1 MPESA
6 EHQVPDSLTGP
17 SDPIQEIDALDHLAD
32 GVSTEETSLGVERVA
47 DTSLEDGQTTE
58 ETDEVRDFRMFT
70 TDDFNETTIGERRK
84 VRRAMRVFENTP
96 IGQERPNGE
105 LILDPASAD
114 LVDRYAVSMAD
125 VIGSAGNTLD
135 DETVDRA
142 RAIQREFNEALGE
155 LYPQDPAAETAAIRA
170 FNARLI
176 RETSETPPTGK
187 SKADQLSSEPAVVLK
202 PEIVEAGVEAKT
214 SKSNRFVSWVRTAAK
229 GFIDASGLGV
239 RNINTATDEY
249 GVIEPAI
256 AEAALSNTQEDIIDY
271 SSEPAVEP
279 APAATLLHGVDDTMD
294 LPVIHSPEN
303 EHHRDVRDL
312 IDERDR
318 LESEQSLGTLATVG
332 ETEYTIDSGAE
343 DAMIGARKGE
353 DARRYS
359 LRERRQLAKDGK
371 GKFTAM
377 DGTQFLD
384 RNGKL
389 PALVIPRKLDVAGNE
404 VDAEG
409 KIIPKEDRVFV
420 DEDGGASRF
429 RTQNV
434 RSIARQART
443 YSEAAAMSVGELA
456 RDIPLRVAE
465 TRARTNLVYEGLLES
480 LSSKSDRA
488 KSRLEK
494 IQTKRKAS
502 KQAAIEAGEVDSTED
517 NDATVIDLATE
528 RDARTAKAD
537 AGELPETIGPKYST
551 DEWVVNF

>member
-1 MPESA
+1 
-6 EHQVPDSLTGP
+6 
-17 SDPIQEIDALDHLAD
+17 
-32 GVSTEETSLGVERVA
+32 
-47 DTSLEDGQTTE
+47 
-58 ETDEVRDFRMFT
+58 
-70 TDDFNETTIGERRK
+70 
-84 VRRAMRVFENTP
+84 
-96 IGQERPNGE
+96 
-105 LILDPASAD
+105 
-114 LVDRYAVSMAD
+114 
-125 VIGSAGNTLD
+125 
-135 DETVDRA
+135 
-142 RAIQREFNEALGE
+142 
-155 LYPQDPAAETAAIRA
+155 
-170 FNARLI
+170 
-176 RETSETPPTGK
+176 
-187 SKADQLSSEPAVVLK
+187 VLK